1 MNKSMVDTPPGKVL
15 RLGLR
20 LPIWLYRA
28 RLGRLLGE
36 RFLLLTH
43 IGRKSGLPRQI
54 AEKMPMVAFHPLA
67 RE

>member
-1 MNKSMVDTPPGKVL
+1 MSKSIIDTPPGSAL

-36 RFLLLTH
+36 RF
-43 IGRKSGLPRQI
+43 
-54 AEKMPMVAFHPLA
+54 
-67 RE
+67 